1 MDHWAA
7 VDTVK
12 RDCVHPMPLPPGL
25 WSSLDLSKHSS
36 RNSLTADAIRH
47 GSRTKS
53 SLQLV
58 ACVAPHYTSNHE
70 SIVRELIR
78 RKFPSDA
85 PFCGIG
91 GIGGAEPRSCR
102 AFAGDRSHRRCIL
115 ETRLQYVRMKWSIER
130 EDAADFTQDFFTR
143 LLEKEFLDA
152 YDLRKGS
159 LHTFLCT
166 CADRLFMNQARNSKR
181 LKRRAG
187 SPHLPL
193 DFEEAEQE
201 LATISR
207 CESPEDRFDKEWV
220 RSLFAL
226 GVQRLRV
233 SCENGGK
240 MVHFRLFERC
250 DPKTPIPR
258 PPSQLADESG
268 LLGTRHL

>member
-1 MDHWAA
+1 MQFAA
-7 VDTVK
+7 VLGQNLRCSLSPVSLRTTLPTTSQLFGNSQDGSF
-12 RDCVHPMPLPPGL
+12 PLTR
-25 WSSLDLSKHSS
+25 HSVVLAAQSHDPAERS
-36 RNSLTADAIRH
+36 RAIEAIAAAYW
-47 GSRTKS
+47 KP
-53 SLQLV
+53 V
-58 ACVAPHYTSNHE
+58 Y
-70 SIVRELIR
+70 
-78 RKFPSDA
+78 K
-85 PFCGIG
+85 
-91 GIGGAEPRSCR
+91 
-102 AFAGDRSHRRCIL
+102 
-115 ETRLQYVRMKWSIER
+115 YVRMKWSIER

-152 YDLRKGS
+152 YDLRKGR
-159 LHTFLCT
+159 LRTFLRT

-207 CESPEDRFDKEWV
+207 CESTEDRFDKESV

-250 DPKTPIPR
+250 DPEDADPTPSY
-258 PPSQLADESG
+258 SQLADEFG
-268 LLGTRHL
+268 LAVTDVTNYLAFARREFRRCILDQLREMTPTEEEFRCEAQALLGVPVK